1 MPTTDAG
8 SALVAAVRQTLAE
21 HADPTRAPQMQAYMK
36 SALPYRGVGLPKVR
50 ALTRTVYDARPLR
63 DRREWEAA
71 VRALWDDAEYREEW
85 YAAIALTGHRRYA
98 GYQDPQALPLYEHLI
113 VAGAWWDV
121 VDEIATRRVGP
132 LLRDHPDQ
140 IAPVLRRWAGDA
152 EPWRRR
158 TAILAQVGA
167 KGATDTGLL
176 TDCLAPSLG
185 KRDFFLRKAIGW
197 ALREYARHDPDWV
210 RAYVDAHRADLAP
223 LSVREATKHLS

>member
-152 EPWRRR
+152 DHWRRR